1 MRLNDSERT
10 MVEENHNLIFWI
22 INMYKLEASEYYDLL
37 AIELCHAVRK
47 YNPEKGSLSNYYK
60 IRCDSVLKREYA
72 KNSALKNTHNGLFP
86 LTDYNEGVDEMNVE
100 DIVELEQLLD
110 GEYGQILRMKLHGYN
125 QSEIAEHFGV
135 TQSYVSKLLSRLK
148 GEFYDG

>member
-1 MRLNDSERT
+1 
-10 MVEENHNLIFWI
+10 MVLTEQQKELVEKNHNLIYWVL
-22 INMYKLEASEYYDLL
+22 NKYNLEMSEYYDLL
-37 AIELCHAVRK
+37 AIELCHTIMK
-47 YNPEKGSLSNYYK
+47 YDSKKGSLSNYYK
-60 IRCDSVLKREYA
+60 MRCDSVLKREYA

-86 LTDYNEGVDEMNVE
+86 LTDYNEVVDEMNVE
-100 DIVELEQLLD
+100 DMVELEQLLD